1 MASSIAMETISD
13 RRSGVTKDDIAALRH
28 RNETC
33 PLSLTSMSGLILEQQ
48 IYGKAPRDGALALT
62 PSTEASA
69 FRLALANGMRSTRA
83 WWRSQQRPCRS
94 HNCQGT
100 RPVAFLTRSPV
111 ASRLSA
117 SKASERHGPRYGMRG
132 LDRRPCQEPATEK
145 RFYRA
150 AAPAR

>member
-1 MASSIAMETISD
+1 MEREKHGLAGLVEESAKAVQVAQL
-13 RRSGVTKDDIAALRH
+13 SGNATHGI
-28 RNETC
+28 
-33 PLSLTSMSGLILEQQ
+33 
-48 IYGKAPRDGALALT
+48 
-62 PSTEASA
+62 
-69 FRLALANGMRSTRA
+69 
-83 WWRSQQRPCRS
+83 
-94 HNCQGT
+94 
-100 RPVAFLTRSPV
+100 LTRSPV